1 MTVTE
6 LKQKRAAIIEQ
17 MREAAKKGQE
27 ARAKGES
34 ATDYDA
40 TFDRAEAEERALSQE
55 IRLAEIAEA
64 EAREAA
70 GKALEQRERAE
81 GKQAPDA
88 EKLYR
93 EAFKT
98 WFTRGEQA
106 LDAEQ
111 RAIISEKRGTSS
123 QVAGTANLGGYT
135 VPTGFLPEL
144 VRAMKAYTGIGQVAR
159 FLNTDAGNVLYIP
172 TEDDTSTEANL
183 ITEGTAITVQDIT
196 FGQKQLDAYAYK
208 TQAKVSYELLQ
219 DSAFD
224 LEAEIRNVFAPRF
237 GRAMNSSCTTGTGSA
252 QPNGVVTASSL
263 GKTTTSATAF
273 TAAEIMDLYHNV
285 DPAYR
290 MSRTCGFMMHDQVLA
305 AIKKLQLGSN
315 DASPLWLPSIR
326 EGEPDTIL
334 GKPYWINQGME
345 SAITTGK
352 KIMLFGD
359 FNYYIIRMVQN
370 MLIIRLNERYADNG
384 LVGFVGYMRWDGEC
398 TNTAAI
404 KHMITA

>member
-6 LKQKRAAIIEQ
+6 LKQKRASIIEQ
-17 MREAAKKGQE
+17 MREAAKRGQE

-40 TFDRAEAEERALSQE
+40 TFDRAEADERALSQE

-111 RAIISEKRGTSS
+111 RAIISEKRGTST

-398 TNTAAI
+398 VNTAAI

>member
-6 LKQKRAAIIEQ
+6 LKQKRASIIEQ

-40 TFDRAEAEERALSQE
+40 TFDRAEADERALSQE

-70 GKALEQRERAE
+70 GKALEQRERTE
-81 GKQAPDA
+81 GKQDQDA
-88 EKLYR
+88 EKMYR

-111 RAIISEKRGTSS
+111 RAIISEKRGTSN

-144 VRAMKAYTGIGQVAR
+144 VVALKAYSGIAQVAR

-172 TEDDTSTEANL
+172 TEDDTSTEASL
-183 ITEGTAITVQDIT
+183 ITEGTSITVQDIT
-196 FGQKQLDAYAYK
+196 FGQKQLDAYSYK
-208 TQAKVSYELLQ
+208 THTKISWELLQ

-224 LEAEIRNVFAPRF
+224 LEQEIRNVFAPRF
-237 GRAMNSSCTTGTGSA
+237 GRTMNSSCTTGTGSA

-359 FNYYIIRMVQN
+359 FNYYVIRLVQS

>member
-17 MREAAKKGQE
+17 MREAAKRGQE

-40 TFDRAEAEERALSQE
+40 TFDRAEADERALSQE

-70 GKALEQRERAE
+70 GKALEQRERTE
-81 GKQAPDA
+81 GKQDQDA
-88 EKLYR
+88 EKMYR

-111 RAIISEKRGTSS
+111 RAIISEKRGTST

-263 GKTTTSATAF
+263 GKTTASATAF

>member
-17 MREAAKKGQE
+17 MREAAKRGQE

-70 GKALEQRERAE
+70 GKALEQRERTE

-111 RAIISEKRGTSS
+111 RAIISEKRGTSN

-183 ITEGTAITVQDIT
+183 ITEGTSITVQDIT

-263 GKTTTSATAF
+263 GKTTASATAF

-290 MSRTCGFMMHDQVLA
+290 MARTCGFMMHDQVLA

-370 MLIIRLNERYADNG
+370 MLVIRLNERYADNG

>member
-6 LKQKRAAIIEQ
+6 LKQKRASIIEQ